1 MTTAREHGG
10 WALHESGPTDA
21 EHTVLLLPGAFCTSA
36 FYNDLFTE
44 PKLAQAPLR
53 LVAATPPGF
62 GGRPPPDGLDLT
74 VEGYADLAA
83 RLAADLGCDAVVG
96 HSYFGNVAI
105 EMAAAGRFPGPLVL
119 LSPCFS
125 SQDEERDVRLL
136 DRVGRLPG
144 IGRLA
149 WAAIP
154 RTLSLSMKGRLPPG
168 RHDQLVSEMKT
179 SDMLVFRALV
189 RRYFEHLDR
198 HGSLVQRLCAAGVNT
213 WVVRGEH
220 DEVGLTDDE
229 RRALEEC
236 PSVTMVTVPDAAHFL
251 MTDQPTRIAELIL
264 EVVSADRAA

>member
-1 MTTAREHGG
+1 
-10 WALHESGPTDA
+10 
-21 EHTVLLLPGAFCTSA
+21 VLLLPGAFCTAA
-36 FYNDLFTE
+36 FYDDLLAE
-44 PKLAQAPLR
+44 PKLEQAPVR

-62 GGRPPPDGLDLT
+62 GGKSPPDGLDLSI
-74 VEGYADLAA
+74 EGFADLAA
-83 RLAADLGCDAVVG
+83 TLAADLDCDAVVG

-105 EMAAAGRFPGPLVL
+105 EMAAAGRFRGPLVL

-125 SQDEERDVRLL
+125 SRDEERDVRLL

-154 RTLSLSMKGRLPPG
+154 WTLSLSMKGRFPPD
-168 RHDQLVSEMKT
+168 RHNELVSEMKT
-179 SDMLVFRALV
+179 SDMLVFRQLV
-189 RRYFEHLDR
+189 RRYFEHMDR
-198 HGSLVQRLCAAGVNT
+198 HGSLVQLLCDSGVKT

-236 PSVTMVTVPDAAHFL
+236 PSVTMVTVPEAAHFV
-251 MTDQPTRIAELIL
+251 MTDQPARIAELIL
-264 EVVSADRAA
+264 EVVPADPEA